1 MKVWSTALAASMT
14 LFAAIAGVGVTPA
27 MAQAKFD
34 KPIKLLVGFAPG
46 GTADIIA
53 RVVAE
58 KMTTS
63 IGQPV
68 VVENRPGAIGRITAD
83 AVKAAA
89 PDGTT
94 IMVMPIGPMAVVP
107 HVYKD
112 ISYDPI
118 KDFTPIALGA
128 TFQFAI
134 AAGPASGAKTWAE
147 FVTWAKA
154 NPSKAGYATSGAGSL
169 PHFFG
174 VLLGRG
180 IGVEMIHVPY
190 KGSAAY
196 LNDLLGG
203 QVPAAIDAIADL
215 SELHRAGKVKV
226 LASSGAKNDYVLAL
240 WLVCAVCFAGL
251 AAQGQRLRDALCLGA
266 AVGLAMLTKATAY
279 LFLPWLRG
287 RILPTLQRFAVGQSP
302 VSAQGRR
309 AGGLGTHSRYPRA
322 DIRAARGNPGSA
334 GVQLRDQS
342 DWRGPRV
349 RRRPGEGEVGQVSQC
364 CRNRS
369 YHRVLRL
376 LDQSPAHQYF
386 GLMPAASLPGGYNKM
401 IPA

>member
-1 MKVWSTALAASMT
+1 MKRPLAAAAVGVV
-14 LFAAIAGVGVTPA
+14 LFAAVAATGTETA
-27 MAQAKFD
+27 HAQDRID
-34 KPIKLLVGFAPG
+34 KPVKILVGFAAG

-58 KMTTS
+58 KMAPA

-68 VVENRPGAIGRITAD
+68 VVENRPGAIGRIAAD

-112 ISYDPI
+112 ITYDPI

-134 AAGPASGAKTWAE
+134 AAGPASGAKTWNE
-147 FVTWAKA
+147 FAAWAKA
-154 NPSKAGYATSGAGSL
+154 NPTKAGYATSGAGSL

-180 IGVEMIHVPY
+180 IGVEMVHVPY

-196 LNDLLGG
+196 MNDLIGG

-215 SELHRAGKVKV
+215 TELHRAGKVRV
-226 LASSGAKNDYVLAL
+226 LASSGATRSTAL
-240 WLVCAVCFAGL
+240 PDVPTFNELGVTGVEAMGWFGFFAP
-251 AAQGQRLRDALCLGA
+251 AKTPKPIVDALNAAINKALTSPDVADKLSKLGMDPA
-266 AVGLAMLTKATAY
+266 TGSPEFFAKVVADDYAKWGPIVKASG
-279 LFLPWLRG
+279 FKP
-287 RILPTLQRFAVGQSP
+287 
-302 VSAQGRR
+302 
-309 AGGLGTHSRYPRA
+309 
-322 DIRAARGNPGSA
+322 D
-334 GVQLRDQS
+334 
-342 DWRGPRV
+342 
-349 RRRPGEGEVGQVSQC
+349 
-364 CRNRS
+364 
-369 YHRVLRL
+369 
-376 LDQSPAHQYF
+376 
-386 GLMPAASLPGGYNKM
+386 
-401 IPA
+401 